1 MHVRKC
7 GDCKSKP
14 TLLTKY
20 RCMDGISLREEELS
34 CSCCDLFLLLRLGVP
49 VLQEKLLSMGS

>member
-14 TLLTKY
+14 TLLKKY
-20 RCMDGISLREEELS
+20 RCRDSISLREEELS
-34 CSCCDLFLLLRLGVP
+34 CSCCDLFLLLGLGVP
-49 VLQEKLLSMGS
+49 VLQGKLLSVGS